1 MFTPLNSIKRSSRN
15 SGSYFP
21 YKEILDSLRP
31 RLLEHTLM
39 AYDVPNLHVQDGR

>member
-15 SGSYFP
+15 SRIYFP
-21 YKEILDSLRP
+21 YKEILDSLQS

-39 AYDVPNLHVQDGR
+39 AYDVLSKYAQDGN